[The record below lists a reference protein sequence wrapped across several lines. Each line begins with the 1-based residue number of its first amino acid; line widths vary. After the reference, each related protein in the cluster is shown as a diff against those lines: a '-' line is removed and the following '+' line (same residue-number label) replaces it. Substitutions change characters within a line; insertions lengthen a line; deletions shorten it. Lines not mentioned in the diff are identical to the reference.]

1 MSLIS
6 GLRTG
11 LFYLIYLGFATVAL
25 LEVIFRILPVSDSL
39 KTQVVNDQHP
49 IVHFKKIEKSPY
61 RQALIFLIGCKRNR
75 IILAI

>member
-1 MSLIS
+1 MSLIR

-39 KTQVVNDQHP
+39 KTQVVNDEHP
-49 IVHFKKIEKSPY
+49 IVHFKKK
-61 RQALIFLIGCKRNR
+61 
-75 IILAI
+75 